1 MFKKI
6 ALIGGALT
14 LAFAVFVPSSEAATP
29 KVDVSNSTIQ
39 CNSVFGSVQI
49 KPGLVNG
56 GTATATQITIKGT
69 IDGCTVTSGN
79 SAIIL
84 TSTFS
89 GKLGGTSNDCS
100 SLLGANPVSGTI
112 TVKWKS
118 DKTTP
123 LAQTSTVI
131 TPGNLNGNLFT
142 PGAADPDFGAM
153 ALGKFKLGPTGS
165 SVSGAFAGGS
175 GTSTTSA
182 ATSQDIATILG
193 SCGSLKG
200 VAALNLGFGTMSL
213 G

>member
-1 MFKKI
+1 MI
-6 ALIGGALT
+6 LVGGAVA
-14 LAFAVFVPSSEAATP
+14 LAFAAFAPSSEAGAP
-29 KVDVSNSTIQ
+29 KIDVSGSTIQ
-39 CNSVFGSVQI
+39 CNTVFGTAQI

-56 GTATATQITIKGT
+56 GTATATQITVKGT

-79 SAIIL
+79 SAIIVK
-84 TSTFS
+84 SSFS

-100 SLLGANPVSGTI
+100 GLLGANPVSGTI

-123 LAQTSTVI
+123 LLQTSSII
-131 TPGNLNGNLFT
+131 TPGNLAGNLFT

-175 GTSTTSA
+175 GQSTTSA
-182 ATSQDIATILG
+182 ATSQDVATILG
-193 SCGSLKG
+193 ACGTTKG
-200 VAALNLGFGTMSL
+200 VSALNLGFGTMAL